1 MRIGILGGTFD
12 PVHYG
17 HLRPAA
23 EVLQQLQLDQLWLM
37 PNNIPPHK
45 QQASASAAQRL
56 KMLQLAMRP
65 FPQFSINAV
74 ELERATL
81 SYSVTTLQHLR
92 QKHPNDMFYFI
103 MGTDSLVSLTSWQR
117 WQELFNLCHLVVC
130 YRDGWQLQTDN
141 PLYSEWLQRHI
152 SPAQHLAQL
161 HLGLGHDSGDI
172 IMVDVAPQPYSST
185 ALRKAV
191 ATENWQLCREAVP
204 IEVLDYILA
213 QQLYRN

>member
-23 EVLQQLQLDQLWLM
+23 EVLQLLQLDQLWLM

-56 KMLQLAMRP
+56 QMLQLATGP

-81 SYSVTTLQHLR
+81 SYSVTTLRQLR
-92 QKHPNDMFYFI
+92 QEYPQDTFYFI
-103 MGTDSLVSLTSWQR
+103 MGTDSLVTLTTWQR
-117 WQELFNLCHLVVC
+117 WQELFDLCHLVIC
-130 YRDGWQLQTDN
+130 RRAGWQLQPDN
-141 PLYSEWLQRHI
+141 PVYNQWQQRQTT
-152 SPAQHLAQL
+152 PAQHLANCPPATAPS
-161 HLGLGHDSGDI
+161 SGDI

-185 ALRKAV
+185 ALRQAL
-191 ATENWQLCREAVP
+191 ADNRLEPCQNAIP
-204 IEVLDYILA
+204 ASVLDYITT

>member
-141 PLYSEWLQRHI
+141 PLYSEWQQRHI
-152 SPAQHLAQL
+152 SPEQHLAQL
-161 HLGLGHDSGDI
+161 HLGLGHNSGDI

-204 IEVLDYILA
+204 TEVLDYILA

>member
-45 QQASASAAQRL
+45 QQASASADQRL
-56 KMLQLAMRP
+56 KMLQLAAAH
-65 FPQFSINAV
+65 FPQFAINAV

-92 QKHPNDMFYFI
+92 QKHPLDSFYFI
-103 MGTDSLVSLTSWQR
+103 MGTDSLVTLTTWQN
-117 WQELFNLCHLVVC
+117 WQELFTLCHLVVC
-130 YRDGWQLQTDN
+130 YRAGWQLQPDN
-141 PLYSEWLQRHI
+141 PVYQEWQQRRQT
-152 SPAQHLAQL
+152 PAQHLAAWK
-161 HLGLGHDSGDI
+161 HGENAAVGNI
-172 IMVDVAPQPYSST
+172 IMVDVTPQPFSSS
-185 ALRKAV
+185 ALRKAI
-191 ATENWQLCREAVP
+191 AIDQLQSCREALP
-204 IEVLDYILA
+204 TEVLDYIVS
-213 QQLYRN
+213 QQLYRE